1 MKLKGMK
8 ITLAA
13 ALIMSAAAVS
23 VSAEKI
29 TYPQDESNETAI
41 TGASVTYYDVA
52 NSGGVTV
59 DNNAKIGYLTDGV
72 RYTSS
77 GDTGHVWFE
86 TGWTISGTETGHD
99 TDTYKTG
106 NKAQV
111 VIDLKEKKT
120 FSAVRVYARK
130 DWKREAITKATLYVS
145 DDGLVWA
152 KSKKQSTATASD
164 DYFDAKMW
172 VGSSETNCIQYNVS
186 ARYIKL
192 EIEETP
198 MGVWAAQEIVLVDQD
213 ETLENRENRV
223 ALSNELAAPYKTD
236 EVQNATVSSV
246 SGSYAGSLTPDN
258 MFDGVTEGIADGR
271 AHWESPYVDDGS
283 SDEQRTV
290 TVTFENAIDLGG
302 VRIYPRLDNKEGMV
316 KHLTVYGS
324 YDGTTYSLLANNV
337 LTTVESDSGHGYR
350 DAVQGDTLRVDFPV
364 SAKGIKSIKL
374 LFDDN
379 INDNKKFVTVAEA
392 RFLKATDAPVEISLS
407 SDSGVYENETAAARF
422 ITKFDKADNADAIE
436 YYGTYVLPT
445 SGFNKTEYQ
454 DKFAGKFIKE
464 DGAAVPSSGKTYA
477 VDLKNIPKEQF
488 TDSFT
493 AISFVKFTGSDV
505 IIWSDPYVLNG
516 INQNKKLASEGEK

>member
-1 MKLKGMK
+1 MTLK
-8 ITLAA
+8 IR
-13 ALIMSAAAVS
+13 
-23 VSAEKI
+23 
-29 TYPQDESNETAI
+29 
-41 TGASVTYYDVA
+41 
-52 NSGGVTV
+52 GGVTV

-77 GDTGHVWFE
+77 SDDGYVWFE
-86 TGWTISGTETGHD
+86 TGWTISGTSESYPT
-99 TDTYKTG
+99 TLNSG

-130 DWKREAITKATLYVS
+130 DFPQEAIRKATLYVS

-152 KSKKQSTATASD
+152 KSKKCTEKAQTDT
-164 DYFDAKMW
+164 YFDAEMW
-172 VGSSETNCIQYNVS
+172 VGSGETNCTRFNVS

-192 EIEETP
+192 EIEETNI
-198 MGVWAAQEIVLVDQD
+198 GVWAAQEIVLVNED
-213 ETLENRENRV
+213 ELLMQTASNLKTEE
-223 ALSNELAAPYKTD
+223 AISNELAAPYKSD

-246 SGSYAGSLTPDN
+246 SGLYAGSLTPDN
-258 MFDGVTEGIADGR
+258 MFDGVTEGIADAK
-271 AHWESPYVDDGS
+271 AHWESPYVADGS

-302 VRIYPRLDNKEGMV
+302 IRIYPRLDNRAGMV

-337 LTTVESDSGHGYR
+337 LTTVESDSNHGYW
-350 DAVQGDTLRVDFPV
+350 DAEQGDTLKVELPV
-364 SAKGIKSIKL
+364 SAKGIKAVKL

-379 INDNKKFVTVAEA
+379 ISNNKQFVTVAEA
-392 RFLKATDAPVEISLS
+392 RFLKATDAPIEISLS

-445 SGFNKTEYQ
+445 SVFDEIEYQ

-464 DGAAVPSSGKTYA
+464 DGATVPSSGKTYA
-477 VDLKNIPKEQF
+477 VDLKNIPKTQF
-488 TDSFT
+488 ADSFT

-516 INQNKKLASEGEK
+516 INQNKKLASEGEE